1 MKEDEASFDLRP
13 EGDRVLL
20 AVNHRQIIDS
30 AMTLVTDAGSLRLK
44 DELADGFQPDGPG
57 QADGGSIRFSDDL
70 TRLASDCFRL
80 MIRLKV
86 TDPGA
91 SCRPG

>member
-1 MKEDEASFDLRP
+1 VKEDEASFDLEP

-20 AVNHRQIIDS
+20 TVNHRQIIDT

-44 DELADGFQPDGPG
+44 DEHCRWLAADGPG

-70 TRLASDCFRL
+70 THPASDCFRL